1 MSLTIG
7 PSHVLFLMDFKC
19 LFCKGKVPE
28 KKKKKA
34 GISPREVTQCVLAPE
49 KEAENW
55 SLQVPASC
63 GVVNLVELKVYVA
76 PPRWPVAC
84 LHPVPEGE

>member
-1 MSLTIG
+1 MS
-7 PSHVLFLMDFKC
+7 VLQRKS
-19 LFCKGKVPE
+19 PW
-28 KKKKKA
+28 KKKKKT

-63 GVVNLVELKVYVA
+63 GVVNLVELDVCVA
-76 PPRWPVAC
+76 PPRWPAAC
-84 LHPVPEGE
+84 LRLVPEGE